1 MRKFLILSAV
11 FTLLLLSTIT
21 LVSNQ
26 KKDEKKSGEVPFVQP
41 ELPYAY
47 NALEPYV
54 DAKTMEIHYTKHHA
68 GYTANLNNAAKGTK
82 YCKMPIEQVLKELDM
97 NNAALRN
104 NAGGY
109 YNHNLFWEIMGP
121 GKGGKP
127 TGELAKAID
136 KSFGS
141 FDKFKAELS
150 KAAATQFG
158 SGWAWLNVEK
168 DKKLSICATPNQDN
182 PLMPGTKCKG
192 VPVLGIDVWEHA
204 YYLKYQNKRGD
215 YIEAFFSVINWDK
228 VSEKFLKN

>member
-1 MRKFLILSAV
+1 MKKFLALPVFITVMMFTIMILA
-11 FTLLLLSTIT
+11 
-21 LVSNQ
+21 NDQ
-26 KKDEKKSGEVPFVQP
+26 KKDEKNDGQIPFIQP
-41 ELPYAY
+41 QLAYAY
-47 NALEPYV
+47 NALEPYI

-82 YCKMPIEQVLKELDM
+82 YGKMPIEEVLKNMDM
-97 NNAALRN
+97 SNAALRN

-136 KSFGS
+136 RSFGS
-141 FDKFKAELS
+141 FDNFKTAFS
-150 KAAATQFG
+150 KAGATQFG

-182 PLMPGTKCKG
+182 PLMPGANCKG
-192 VPVLGIDVWEHA
+192 IPVLGIDVWEHA
-204 YYLKYQNKRGD
+204 YYLKYQNKRAD
-215 YIEAFFSVINWDK
+215 YIEAFFNVINWDK

>member
-1 MRKFLILSAV
+1 MKKILVISVVFAV
-11 FTLLLLSTIT
+11 MLLTTIT
-21 LVSNQ
+21 LISDQ
-26 KKDEKKSGEVPFVQP
+26 KKDSEKTGKAAFVQP
-41 ELPYAY
+41 KLPYAY
-47 NALEPYV
+47 NALEPHI

-68 GYTANLNNAAKGTK
+68 GYTAKLNNAAKGTK
-82 YCKMPIEQVLKELDM
+82 YCKIPIEQVLKKMDM

-121 GKGGKP
+121 KKGGKP
-127 TGELAKAID
+127 AGKLAKAID

-141 FDKFKAELS
+141 FDKFKADFS

-192 VPVLGIDVWEHA
+192 KPILALDVWEHA
-204 YYLKYQNKRGD
+204 YYLKHQNKRGN
-215 YIEAFFSVINWDK
+215 YIDAFFNVINWDK
-228 VSEKFLKN
+228 VAAKF

>member
-1 MRKFLILSAV
+1 MKKILIISALFV
-11 FTLLLLSTIT
+11 VMLLSSVT
-21 LVSNQ
+21 LFSDS
-26 KKDEKKSGEVPFVQP
+26 KKAEPEKKEVVPFVLP

-47 NALEPYV
+47 DALEPYI
-54 DAKTMEIHYTKHHA
+54 DAKTMEIHYSKHHA
-68 GYTANLNNAAKGTK
+68 GYTANLNKAVAGTK
-82 YCKMPIEQVLKELDM
+82 LAKQPIEEILKKMDM
-97 NNAALRN
+97 KNYFLRN

-121 GKGGKP
+121 KKGGKP

-141 FDKFKAELS
+141 FENFKTEFS

-168 DKKLSICATPNQDN
+168 GGKLSICATPNQDN

-192 VPVLGIDVWEHA
+192 KPILALDVWEHA

-215 YIEAFFSVINWDK
+215 YIDAFFNVVNWDK
-228 VSEKFLKN
+228 VSEKFQ